1 MNESATTTTV
11 GDGRRRAL
19 CLSDDRRTDG
29 RATARGVRRRDW
41 FERRIELPATNAS
54 MIERVEDEETR
65 RRTRA
70 LPSSSSPSSW
80 RDDEEEDTCRFCRRS
95 EPPASSSSRR
105 VADALV
111 LVGCDCRDAD
121 LARAHPSCAF
131 RWFAPRAR
139 GVATGFALDKEWNL
153 AWTCE
158 CEVCLAP
165 LGADL
170 LRDVVDACKRAVRA
184 DADGALR
191 RRRFSE
197 PSGAGER

>member
-1 MNESATTTTV
+1 
-11 GDGRRRAL
+11 
-19 CLSDDRRTDG
+19 
-29 RATARGVRRRDW
+29 
-41 FERRIELPATNAS
+41 
-54 MIERVEDEETR
+54 MIERARVEDEETR

-70 LPSSSSPSSW
+70 LPSSSSPSPSLW

-105 VADALV
+105 VVATGRADALV